1 MGASTKRHRL
11 DRPHRKHKERSYQQT
26 YPTTR
31 RSRRTYYEEEPSY
44 ASHRPYLTNLPPEL
58 QLSIFET
65 LDPVSSTCLGLTNR
79 KFYPMHRAH
88 HKKVGLYEG
97 SYDHGRPLAMLLKD
111 WAPEDLM
118 LDWESERLV
127 SREKYQALQ
136 AARERDGLRYREAS
150 LPVHTPRLGHSKRY
164 SKYDDACWDDP
175 KPRLRRQRRFEY
187 DDRWDDPRP
196 RLRRQRRFERHD
208 LWYSGRR
215 RGIYF

>member
-1 MGASTKRHRL
+1 MPSQQYPRYSLRDLFRMGGSAKRNRL
-11 DRPHRKHKERSYQQT
+11 GRSHRKHKERHYQQS
-26 YPTTR
+26 YPTSR
-31 RSRRTYYEEEPSY
+31 RSRHTHYDEEQIYSR
-44 ASHRPYLTNLPPEL
+44 RPYLTTLPPEV

-79 KFYPMHRAH
+79 KFYPMHRAR

-97 SYDHGRPLAMLLKD
+97 SYNHGLPLCMLLKD

-127 SREKYQALQ
+127 SREKYRALQ
-136 AARERDGLRYREAS
+136 AARERQGLRYWETS
-150 LPVHTPRLGHSKRY
+150 VPVHTPIAGFSK
-164 SKYDDACWDDP
+164 KYKTYDGGWEVP
-175 KPRLRRQRRFEY
+175 K
-187 DDRWDDPRP
+187 P

-215 RGIYF
+215 